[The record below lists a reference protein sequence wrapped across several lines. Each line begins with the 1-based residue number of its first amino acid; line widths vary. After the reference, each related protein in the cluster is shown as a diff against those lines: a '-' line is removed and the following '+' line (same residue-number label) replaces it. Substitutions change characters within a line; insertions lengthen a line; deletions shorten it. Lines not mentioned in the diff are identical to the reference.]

1 MRSLRQLVA
10 TDGNGLRVFLRFLRP
25 SDLRPVATGCDRGA
39 PKGLHPFESLSRQK
53 GLAPAKGSLSRCG
66 KRWALA
72 SVNVWGHGELLRAG
86 FVLRS
91 ALSHPELIEQ
101 HKPLRVEL
109 IVPDALRDE
118 SDPLRVVR
126 RNPEGLVDDGAIDPG
141 PERPRR
147 SRIVRLQRKRT
158 FDLRVD
164 APVAELGEVQL
175 TRVAGLERAAGEQK
189 AEERRSCRII
199 RRPGGEAERQG
210 FTRFADLG

>member
-39 PKGLHPFESLSRQK
+39 PKGLHPFESLSSQES
-53 GLAPAKGSLSRCG
+53 LARAKGSLSRCG
-66 KRWALA
+66 KRCALA

-101 HKPLRVEL
+101 HRPLRVEL
-109 IVPDALRDE
+109 IVPDSLRDE

-126 RNPEGLVDDGAIDPG
+126 RNPGRLVDDGAIDLG
-141 PERPRR
+141 PERPRRRREWGRPPGPGGPRR

-175 TRVAGLERAAGEQK
+175 TRVAG
-189 AEERRSCRII
+189 
-199 RRPGGEAERQG
+199 
-210 FTRFADLG
+210 